1 MIAAMTLTI
10 TQVARAVKMMT
21 KAVSELTADGLV
33 ETTVWSGARIAAEL
47 LAFRAVELILLWS
60 CGTVELILLWSCRV
74 VGLWSSYCQ
83 GVVGL
88 WSSYC
93 CGVVL

>member
-1 MIAAMTLTI
+1 MITFHYMLMTMTAAMTLTI
-10 TQVARAVKMMT
+10 TLGARAVKMMT

-47 LAFRAVELILLWS
+47 LAFRAVELILVWS
-60 CGTVELILLWSCRV
+60 CGAVE
-74 VGLWSSYCQ
+74 
-83 GVVGL
+83 L

-93 CGVVL
+93 CGAVKLWSS